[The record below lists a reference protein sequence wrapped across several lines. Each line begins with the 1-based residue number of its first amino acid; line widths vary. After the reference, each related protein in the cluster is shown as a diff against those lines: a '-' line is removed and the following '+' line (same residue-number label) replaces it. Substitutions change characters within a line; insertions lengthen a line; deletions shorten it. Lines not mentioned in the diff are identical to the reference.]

1 MRPLL
6 LICFSFLCSFLQ
18 AQKDLENYIPE
29 HGTQDLII
37 RVKLHIIQKSASDP
51 GNYTLA
57 DTNVLRK
64 QFQLI
69 NDFYNS
75 LDRPTL
81 ASPAALDYIPWA
93 KVRFQISD
101 IHFLISPQ
109 HWDRIAW
116 EPYRDEKKYPAKID
130 SVYGN
135 GKIIVVEGNHKMRF
149 RKGAEV
155 FVTNGVQQWSIKT
168 DSSQFS
174 SDTKQTTAWLPE
186 SIPALQKGLTI
197 SYYFENNR
205 NCNADLFKEIAQ
217 SDSTHLHVFY
227 TGSSMKNA
235 AFGCG
240 PSPFYLNVS
249 NYLKGGEWAN
259 AQLSAHELG
268 HCLGLSHTDNPQFP
282 DLPKTDKFGFIDC
295 DSIAVSNNIMGYN
308 KCRRYLSPL
317 QIAHVHREYSTKP
330 MRILT
335 LQQCFYSKE
344 RSIEVNR
351 NMAWN
356 RALVCGGDIIVKKGK
371 SLTIKNMVSMPEG
384 GHIILEDGAS
394 LIIDGGT
401 ITNNCGSTWG
411 GFLFTG
417 KFKGNKNALST
428 PKKKA
433 TITIVNGGRTDKIQT
448 K

>member
-149 RKGAEV
+149 R
-155 FVTNGVQQWSIKT
+155 
-168 DSSQFS
+168 
-174 SDTKQTTAWLPE
+174 
-186 SIPALQKGLTI
+186 
-197 SYYFENNR
+197 
-205 NCNADLFKEIAQ
+205 
-217 SDSTHLHVFY
+217 
-227 TGSSMKNA
+227 
-235 AFGCG
+235 
-240 PSPFYLNVS
+240 
-249 NYLKGGEWAN
+249 
-259 AQLSAHELG
+259 
-268 HCLGLSHTDNPQFP
+268 
-282 DLPKTDKFGFIDC
+282 
-295 DSIAVSNNIMGYN
+295 
-308 KCRRYLSPL
+308 
-317 QIAHVHREYSTKP
+317 
-330 MRILT
+330 
-335 LQQCFYSKE
+335 
-344 RSIEVNR
+344 
-351 NMAWN
+351 
-356 RALVCGGDIIVKKGK
+356 
-371 SLTIKNMVSMPEG
+371 
-384 GHIILEDGAS
+384 
-394 LIIDGGT
+394 
-401 ITNNCGSTWG
+401 
-411 GFLFTG
+411 
-417 KFKGNKNALST
+417 
-428 PKKKA
+428 
-433 TITIVNGGRTDKIQT
+433 
-448 K
+448 